1 MEGDCSAVV
10 HQTAERSLEPLGCGA
25 RLFCEQ
31 LQSSAGSN
39 NQFGSGKTESARLVP
54 PRLCSRKRYDV
65 FCETAGRDER
75 AIQLNELSKAYN
87 LDVPYKPFAA
97 GSPAVP
103 HMP

>member
-1 MEGDCSAVV
+1 MV
-10 HQTAERSLEPLGCGA
+10 HQAAERGLEPEGCSA
-25 RLFCEQ
+25 RLFGEQ
-31 LQSSAGSN
+31 LQSRAGSIDR
-39 NQFGSGKTESARLVP
+39 FGSGTTESARLVP

-103 HMP
+103 HLP